1 MLHDETPEK
10 KLSPLL
16 VFIERLPA
24 GVRPKLIT
32 LYRESLTRE
41 SGLIIEAL
49 GRDDLAL
56 AGSLAHKL
64 WGGAANLQ
72 DSDVAQV
79 AKLIEAAALDNRL
92 DVAKE
97 ASIPLQAACEASVA
111 ALARF
116 RA

>member
-1 MLHDETPEK
+1 VLHDETPEK
-10 KLSPLL
+10 KSSPLL

-49 GRDDLAL
+49 DRDDLAL

-72 DSDVAQV
+72 DFDVAQV
-79 AKLIEAAALDNRL
+79 AKLIETAALDNRL

-97 ASIPLQAACEASVA
+97 ASIPLQAACEASVR